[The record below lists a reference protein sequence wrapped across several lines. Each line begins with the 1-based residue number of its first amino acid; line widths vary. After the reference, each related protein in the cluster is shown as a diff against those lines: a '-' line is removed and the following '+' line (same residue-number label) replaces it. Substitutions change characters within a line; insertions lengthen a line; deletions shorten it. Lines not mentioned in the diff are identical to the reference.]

1 MPNRNLDESEIDQV
15 GIKLD
20 LLCFKRTMEK
30 SAHLLFCSSSKCFLK
45 IKVIG
50 SYLFFSLFCFFHF
63 LFSCITV
70 LRFWT
75 ESHQW
80 GKKVKKNCLFF
91 IQIFQL
97 KQLIHCFFVL
107 SELPFL
113 CNLSFE
119 EVVQVHP
126 AKNDAC
132 PSAWDKSRQ
141 FLSVRAVGIPM
152 LHGSS
157 SWGQQQQQGNAKNSS
172 CCISLT
178 RCCLQG
184 LMRGSEEERG

>member
-1 MPNRNLDESEIDQV
+1 MSLKLIKSVLSWIFCVLREQWKNLPIFCFVPAPN
-15 GIKLD
+15 
-20 LLCFKRTMEK
+20 
-30 SAHLLFCSSSKCFLK
+30 AFLK
-45 IKVIG
+45 SKSLGAI
-50 SYLFFSLFCFFHF
+50 YFSPSFVFFHF
-63 LFSCITV
+63 LFSYITV

-80 GKKVKKNCLFF
+80 GKKVKKKLF
-91 IQIFQL
+91 IFHPDL
-97 KQLIHCFFVL
+97 SAKATYSLFFVL

-126 AKNDAC
+126 AKNGVC

-157 SWGQQQQQGNAKNSS
+157 SWGHQQQQGNAKNSS

-184 LMRGSEEERG
+184 LMLGSEEERGQDKDCV